1 MRVTVGETYEVAIG
15 PYDDDAVSKLE
26 PRASSTFLI
35 TDENVWS
42 SLGRNFTNFDAKM
55 VLPAGE
61 STKSVRRW
69 NECLVWLLQRGAD
82 RQSVILAVGGGVVG
96 DLAGFV
102 AASYMRGIR
111 YVNVATSLVAQ
122 VDSSIGGKTAVDL
135 PEGKNLV
142 GAFHQPSAVYCDPA
156 HLETLP
162 EREYVSGMAEAIK
175 YGAILDEVFLAWQED
190 NFHKLRD
197 REPEAIHYLVQRCCE
212 LKAQIVTADPFE
224 KTGERAK
231 LNFGHT
237 VGHALEHGLD
247 FTGLLHGEAIAVGMI
262 IEAEIG
268 ERMGVTM
275 AGTRNR
281 LQHVLSRWGLP
292 VKVPSS
298 GLAERMVA
306 SMAKDKKAESGEIA
320 MSLTMKVGECE
331 LVRAVDPGLVLEA
344 LAKI

>member
-1 MRVTVGETYEVAIG
+1 MKVSVGGSYEVTIG
-15 PYDDDAVSKLE
+15 SYDDAAVSRLE
-26 PRASSTFLI
+26 PKTNGTFLI
-35 TDENVWS
+35 TDENVWLA
-42 SLGRNFTNFDAKM
+42 LGRNFTNFDAKI

-61 STKSVRRW
+61 TTKSVRRW

-82 RQSVILAVGGGVVG
+82 RRSVILAVGGGVIG

-162 EREYVSGMAEAIK
+162 DREYVSGMAETIK
-175 YGAILDEVFLAWQED
+175 YGAILDAEFLAWQED
-190 NFHKLRD
+190 NFDKLRD
-197 REPEAIHYLVQRCCE
+197 KEPEAVQHLVQRCCE
-212 LKAQIVTADPFE
+212 LKAQVVTADPFE

-237 VGHALEHGLD
+237 VGHALEHGLE

-268 ERMGVTM
+268 ERMGVTTP
-275 AGTRNR
+275 GTRGR
-281 LQHVLSRWGLP
+281 LLHVLSRWGLP

-298 GLAERMVA
+298 GLAERMLA

-320 MSLTMKVGECE
+320 MSLTKKVGECD
-331 LVRAVDPGLVLEA
+331 LVRGIDPGLVLEA
-344 LAKI
+344 LAKV